1 MRRWCK
7 EKKNGKKNQV
17 EMVYVEDG
25 SGQEGRMWI
34 ANQTGVLERTLTWGR
49 GVSCRVVGL
58 VFDFLI
64 F

>member
-34 ANQTGVLERTLTWGR
+34 ANWCSREDTDLGKRSKLSSG
-49 GVSCRVVGL
+49 GVS
-58 VFDFLI
+58 F
-64 F
+64 